1 MDSFLPP
8 TITPVDDDINAQQIQ
23 QNIVVE
29 QPPVITPVED
39 DVQVQYV
46 QEPQIQYVEEPQI
59 QYIEQPQIQYVEE
72 PPQIEYLPEPVVQ
85 PVVQPIVVPVPTPT
99 PPPPPP
105 APVPI
110 QQDDLSKYYAILD
123 QFGPVEPDDD
133 FQLDGWKQFYPL
145 DDPFFNWQKGP
156 VAPNWRVYNPE
167 DRFNLAVYEGD
178 MFNGMRHGFGRLTT
192 PRYVRLGT
200 WRNDQFTGWGRESRR
215 NGDVLEGRYVDGKV
229 SGKGI
234 LKNAK
239 GNLYVGDFVESR
251 RHGYG
256 ELDTNRIHYKGTF
269 AGDRFNGKGIIHF
282 KIEGHDYDGDF
293 RDNEI
298 NGNGVFRWTN
308 GDVYDGQMTR
318 GKMNGVGRYTYANG
332 QIYEGNYVNG
342 VKEGRGRLVYPNGF
356 VYDGD
361 FIGGRPRGNANITSG
376 GKTFPVQYSDG
387 RFYQI

>member
-1 MDSFLPP
+1 MNSFLPP
-8 TITPVDDDINAQQIQ
+8 TITPVDDDVNAQIQ
-23 QNIVVE
+23 QSNLLVE

-39 DVQVQYV
+39 NVQVQYV

-72 PPQIEYLPEPVVQ
+72 PPQIEYVPEPQTIIQ
-85 PVVQPIVVPVPTPT
+85 PVVVPVQT
-99 PPPPPP
+99 PPPQ
-105 APVPI
+105 PVP
-110 QQDDLSKYYAILD
+110 QQDDLSRYYAILD

-145 DDPFFNWQKGP
+145 DDPFFNWQKGA

-167 DRFNLAVYEGD
+167 DRLNLAVYEGD
-178 MFNGMRHGFGRLTT
+178 MINGMRHGFGRLTT

-229 SGKGI
+229 TGKGI

-256 ELDTNRIHYKGTF
+256 ELDTNRIHYKGGF
-269 AGDRFNGKGIIHF
+269 VGDRFNGKGIIHF

-308 GDVYDGQMTR
+308 GDVYDGQMRR

-342 VKEGRGRLVYPNGF
+342 VKEGRGRLIYPNGF

>member
-1 MDSFLPP
+1 MNSFLPP
-8 TITPVDDDINAQQIQ
+8 TITPVDDDVNAQIQ
-23 QNIVVE
+23 QSNLLVE

-39 DVQVQYV
+39 NVQVQYV

-59 QYIEQPQIQYVEE
+59 QYIEQPQIEYV
-72 PPQIEYLPEPVVQ
+72 PEPQTIIQ
-85 PVVQPIVVPVPTPT
+85 PVVVPVQT
-99 PPPPPP
+99 PPPQ
-105 APVPI
+105 PVP
-110 QQDDLSKYYAILD
+110 QQDDLSRYYAILD

-145 DDPFFNWQKGP
+145 DDPFFNWQKGA

-167 DRFNLAVYEGD
+167 DRLNLAVYEGD
-178 MFNGMRHGFGRLTT
+178 MINGMRHGFGRLTT

-200 WRNDQFTGWGRESRR
+200 WRNDQFTGWGRESKR
-215 NGDVLEGRYVDGKV
+215 NGDVLEGRFVDGKV
-229 SGKGI
+229 TGKGI

-256 ELDTNRIHYKGTF
+256 ELDTNRIHYKGGF
-269 AGDRFNGKGIIHF
+269 VGDRFNGKGIIHF

-308 GDVYDGQMTR
+308 GDVYDGQMRR

-342 VKEGRGRLVYPNGF
+342 VKEGRGRLIYPNGF

-376 GKTFPVQYSDG
+376 GKTIPVQYSDG
-387 RFYQI
+387 RFYQV

>member
-1 MDSFLPP
+1 MNSYLPP
-8 TITPVDDDINAQQIQ
+8 TITPVDDTMNVQLQQI
-23 QNIVVE
+23 NTLVE
-29 QPPVITPVED
+29 QPPVITPVEEEP
-39 DVQVQYV
+39 VQYIE
-46 QEPQIQYVEEPQI
+46 EPQIQYVEEPQI
-59 QYIEQPQIQYVEE
+59 QYVEAS
-72 PPQIEYLPEPVVQ
+72 PQIEYVPEPQ
-85 PVVQPIVVPVPTPT
+85 PVIV
-99 PPPPPP
+99 PPPPM
-105 APVPI
+105 PV
-110 QQDDLSKYYAILD
+110 QDDLSKYYAILD

-145 DDPFFNWQKGP
+145 DDPFFNWQKGV

-167 DRFNLAVYEGD
+167 DRMNLAVYEGD

-192 PRYVRLGT
+192 PRYVRIGQ
-200 WRNDQFTGWGRESRR
+200 WRNDQFTGWGRESKR
-215 NGDVLEGRYVDGKV
+215 NGDVLEGRFVDGRV
-229 SGKGI
+229 TGKGI

-269 AGDRFNGKGIIHF
+269 LGDRLNGKGIIHF

-332 QIYEGNYVNG
+332 QVYEGSYVNG
-342 VKEGRGRLVYPNGF
+342 VKEGRGRLIYPNGF
-356 VYDGD
+356 IYDGD

-376 GKTFPVQYSDG
+376 GKVIPVQYSDG

>member
-1 MDSFLPP
+1 MNSFLPP
-8 TITPVDDDINAQQIQ
+8 TITPVDDDVNAQIQ
-23 QNIVVE
+23 QSNLLVE

-39 DVQVQYV
+39 EVQVQYV

-59 QYIEQPQIQYVEE
+59 QYIEQPQIEYV
-72 PPQIEYLPEPVVQ
+72 PEPQTIIQ
-85 PVVQPIVVPVPTPT
+85 PVVVPVQT
-99 PPPPPP
+99 PPPQ
-105 APVPI
+105 PVP
-110 QQDDLSKYYAILD
+110 QQDDLSRYYAILD

-145 DDPFFNWQKGP
+145 DDPFFNWQKGA

-167 DRFNLAVYEGD
+167 DRLNLAVYEGD
-178 MFNGMRHGFGRLTT
+178 MINGMRHGFGRLTT

-215 NGDVLEGRYVDGKV
+215 NGDVLEGRYIDGKV
-229 SGKGI
+229 TGKGI

-256 ELDTNRIHYKGTF
+256 ELDTNRIHYKGGF
-269 AGDRFNGKGIIHF
+269 VGDRFNGRGIIHF

-308 GDVYDGQMTR
+308 GDVYDGQMTIMLMD
-318 GKMNGVGRYTYANG
+318 KFM
-332 QIYEGNYVNG
+332 
-342 VKEGRGRLVYPNGF
+342 KEIMLMVLKKEKVDLLILMDLFMMEILLEEDLEEMP
-356 VYDGD
+356 
-361 FIGGRPRGNANITSG
+361 IL
-376 GKTFPVQYSDG
+376 
-387 RFYQI
+387 

>member
-1 MDSFLPP
+1 MNSFLPP
-8 TITPVDDDINAQQIQ
+8 TITPVEDEPTMQTVQTTQ
-23 QNIVVE
+23 TLE
-29 QPPVITPVED
+29 SLPTITPVED
-39 DVQVQYV
+39 EVQYV
-46 QEPQIQYVEEPQI
+46 QQQPQIQYVEEPQI
-59 QYIEQPQIQYVEE
+59 EYVEQPQIEYVEQPQIQYVEE
-72 PPQIEYLPEPVVQ
+72 QPQIQYVQVPQQQSVVLPVAQ
-85 PVVQPIVVPVPTPT
+85 PT
-99 PPPPPP
+99 PPPP
-105 APVPI
+105 
-110 QQDDLSKYYAILD
+110 QDDLSKYYAILD
-123 QFGPVEPDDD
+123 GFGPVEPDDD

-145 DDPFFNWQKGP
+145 DDPFFNWQKGA

-167 DRFNLAVYEGD
+167 DRLNLAVYEGD

-215 NGDVLEGRYVDGKV
+215 NGDVLEGRYVDGRV
-229 SGKGI
+229 TGKGI

-256 ELDTNRIHYKGTF
+256 ELDTNRIHYKGEF
-269 AGDRFNGKGIIHF
+269 ANDRFNGRGIIHF

-308 GDVYDGQMTR
+308 GDIYDGQMTR

-342 VKEGRGRLVYPNGF
+342 VKEGKGKLTYPNGF

-361 FIGGRPRGNANITSG
+361 FIGGRPRGNANIVSG
-376 GKTFPVQYSDG
+376 GKTIPVQYSDG

>member
-1 MDSFLPP
+1 MNSFLPP
-8 TITPVDDDINAQQIQ
+8 TITPVEDEPTMQMQTVQ
-23 QNIVVE
+23 TTQTQNMDTL
-29 QPPVITPVED
+29 PTITPVED
-39 DVQVQYV
+39 EVQYV
-46 QEPQIQYVEEPQI
+46 QQQPEIQYVEEPQI
-59 QYIEQPQIQYVEE
+59 QYVEQPQIEYVEQPQIQYVEE
-72 PPQIEYLPEPVVQ
+72 QPQIQYVQVPQQQSVVLPVAQ
-85 PVVQPIVVPVPTPT
+85 PT
-99 PPPPPP
+99 PPPPP
-105 APVPI
+105 
-110 QQDDLSKYYAILD
+110 QDDLTKYYAILD

-145 DDPFFNWQKGP
+145 DDPFFNWQKG
-156 VAPNWRVYNPE
+156 VTAPNWRVYNPE
-167 DRFNLAVYEGD
+167 DRMNLAVYEGD
-178 MFNGMRHGFGRLTT
+178 MVNGMRHGFGRLTT
-192 PRYVRLGT
+192 PKYVRLGT
-200 WRNDQFTGWGRESRR
+200 WRDDQFTGWGRESRR
-215 NGDVLEGRYVDGKV
+215 NGDVLEGKYIDGRV
-229 SGKGI
+229 TGKGI

-239 GNLYVGDFVESR
+239 GNLYVGDFVDSR

-256 ELDTNRIHYKGTF
+256 ELDTNRIHYKGEF
-269 AGDRFNGKGIIHF
+269 AGDRFNGRGIIHF

-342 VKEGRGRLVYPNGF
+342 VKEGKGKLTYPNGF

-361 FIGGRPRGNANITSG
+361 FIGGRPRGNANIISG
-376 GKTFPVQYSDG
+376 GKTIPVQYSDG

>member
-1 MDSFLPP
+1 MNSFLPP
-8 TITPVDDDINAQQIQ
+8 TITPVDDDVNAQIQ
-23 QNIVVE
+23 QSNLLVE

-39 DVQVQYV
+39 EVQVQYV
-46 QEPQIQYVEEPQI
+46 QEPQIQYVEEPQV

-72 PPQIEYLPEPVVQ
+72 TPQIEYVPEPQTIIQ
-85 PVVQPIVVPVPTPT
+85 PVVVPVQT
-99 PPPPPP
+99 PPPQ
-105 APVPI
+105 PVP
-110 QQDDLSKYYAILD
+110 QQDDLSRYYAILD

-145 DDPFFNWQKGP
+145 DDPFFNWQKGA

-167 DRFNLAVYEGD
+167 DRLNLAVYEGD
-178 MFNGMRHGFGRLTT
+178 MINGMRHGFGRLTT

-229 SGKGI
+229 TGKGI

-256 ELDTNRIHYKGTF
+256 ELDTNRIHYKGGF
-269 AGDRFNGKGIIHF
+269 VGDRFNGKGIIHF

-308 GDVYDGQMTR
+308 GDVYDGQMRR

-342 VKEGRGRLVYPNGF
+342 VKEGRGRLIYPNGF

>member
-1 MDSFLPP
+1 MNSFLPP
-8 TITPVDDDINAQQIQ
+8 TITPVDDDVNAQIQ
-23 QNIVVE
+23 QSNLLVE

-39 DVQVQYV
+39 EVQVQYV
-46 QEPQIQYVEEPQI
+46 QEPQIQYVEEPQV

-72 PPQIEYLPEPVVQ
+72 TPQIEYVPEPQTIIQ
-85 PVVQPIVVPVPTPT
+85 PVVVPVQT
-99 PPPPPP
+99 PPPQ
-105 APVPI
+105 PVP
-110 QQDDLSKYYAILD
+110 QQDDLSRYYAILD

-145 DDPFFNWQKGP
+145 DDPFFNWQKGA

-167 DRFNLAVYEGD
+167 DRLNLAVYEGD
-178 MFNGMRHGFGRLTT
+178 MINGMRHGFGRLTT

-215 NGDVLEGRYVDGKV
+215 NGDVLEGRYIDGKV
-229 SGKGI
+229 TGKGI

-256 ELDTNRIHYKGTF
+256 ELDTNRIHYKGGF
-269 AGDRFNGKGIIHF
+269 VGDRFNGRGIIHF

-308 GDVYDGQMTR
+308 GDVYDGQMRR

-342 VKEGRGRLVYPNGF
+342 VKEGRGRLIYPNGF

>member
-1 MDSFLPP
+1 MNSYLPP
-8 TITPVDDDINAQQIQ
+8 TITPVDDTMNVQLQQI
-23 QNIVVE
+23 NTLVE
-29 QPPVITPVED
+29 QPPVITPVEEEP
-39 DVQVQYV
+39 VQYIE
-46 QEPQIQYVEEPQI
+46 EPQIQYVEEPQI
-59 QYIEQPQIQYVEE
+59 QYVEAQ
-72 PPQIEYLPEPVVQ
+72 PQIEYVPEPQ
-85 PVVQPIVVPVPTPT
+85 PVIV
-99 PPPPPP
+99 PPPPM
-105 APVPI
+105 PV
-110 QQDDLSKYYAILD
+110 QDDLSKYYAILD

-145 DDPFFNWQKGP
+145 DDPFFNWQKGV

-167 DRFNLAVYEGD
+167 DRMNLAVYEGD

-192 PRYVRLGT
+192 PRYVRIGQ
-200 WRNDQFTGWGRESRR
+200 WRNDQFTGWGRESKR
-215 NGDVLEGRYVDGKV
+215 NGDVLEGRFVDGRV
-229 SGKGI
+229 TGKGI

-269 AGDRFNGKGIIHF
+269 LGDRLNGKGIIHF

-332 QIYEGNYVNG
+332 QVYEGSYVNG
-342 VKEGRGRLVYPNGF
+342 VKEGRGRLLYPNGF
-356 VYDGD
+356 IYDGD

-376 GKTFPVQYSDG
+376 GKVIPVQYSDG